1 MQRLA
6 ATATVAALVLAAC
19 GQAQAPEERLS
30 AARAA
35 TSAADTASFAMDMAM
50 EIDNDASAA
59 AMDMTMAADGAVD
72 FAADTAR
79 MEMEMP
85 GVGTAME
92 TVIDGDTV
100 YTHLPPMLTGDER
113 QWVRQDAHETDG
125 MDGMGMGP
133 QSGLSDDPAGMV
145 ETLDE
150 VDGEV
155 TELGED
161 EVRGDAVQGYGF
173 TLTGADLADTA
184 DTPEALADLEIPA
197 EAWLDAD
204 DRLRRMV
211 TEIDMGAMM
220 EAVTEQMPDDG
231 GMREGLAGMMG
242 AMSGTM
248 TLTIEFFDFGKPV
261 DIQVPDDADVLDS
274 AELEQQMMERGM
286 PGMDGLEGMPGMD
299 ELEGMDPE
307 GVEELLEEMPQ
318 E

>member
-6 ATATVAALVLAAC
+6 ATATVAALMLAAC
-19 GQAQAPEERLS
+19 GQAPAPEERLS

-35 TSAADTASFAMDMAM
+35 TSAADTASFVMDMAM
-50 EIDNDASAA
+50 EIDDDASAA
-59 AMDMTMAADGAVD
+59 AMDMTVAAEGAVD

-85 GVGTAME
+85 GLGSAME
-92 TVIDGDTV
+92 TVIDGDSV
-100 YTHLPPMLTGDER
+100 YTRLPPMLTGGER
-113 QWVRQDAHETDG
+113 PWVRQDAHETGG
-125 MDGMGMGP
+125 MDGLGMGP

-150 VDGEV
+150 VDGEI

-173 TLTGADLADTA
+173 TLTGADLAETA

-204 DRLRRMV
+204 DRLRRMI
-211 TEIDMGAMM
+211 TEIDMSAMM
-220 EAVTEQMPDDG
+220 EAVAQQMPDEG
-231 GMREGLAGMMG
+231 GMPEGLGGMMG
-242 AMSGTM
+242 AMTGTM
-248 TLTIEFFDFGKPV
+248 TLTFEFFDFGEPV
-261 DIQVPDDADVLDS
+261 DIEVPDDADVLDS

-286 PGMDGLEGMPGMD
+286 PDMEGLEEMPGMD
-299 ELEGMDPE
+299 EVEDM
-307 GVEELLEEMPQ
+307 EELFEEMPQ
-318 E
+318 G